1 MDELPSPRRGRPRKA
16 LAVPNAAEEGE
27 SPSHNDDGDGQAGAD
42 RLAAQT
48 DVVGHSESWPE
59 FYERVRHLAHAEPR
73 LRNVWH
79 PTPGQGIVICANGN
93 INVFEGPQRGQL
105 NTGDFIEI

>member
-1 MDELPSPRRGRPRKA
+1 M
-16 LAVPNAAEEGE
+16 
-27 SPSHNDDGDGQAGAD
+27 
-42 RLAAQT
+42 
-48 DVVGHSESWPE
+48 
-59 FYERVRHLAHAEPR
+59 RHLAHSEPR

-79 PTPGQGIVICANGN
+79 PAPQQAMVVCANGN

>member
-1 MDELPSPRRGRPRKA
+1 MDGQPSKRPGRPRKA
-16 LAVPNAAEEGE
+16 LAVPNAAAEGE
-27 SPSHNDDGDGQAGAD
+27 GADHNDAGDREAGPVGT
-42 RLAAQT
+42 AAQAEP
-48 DVVGHSESWPE
+48 VRQGESWAG

-79 PTPGQGIVICANGN
+79 PAPEQTMVVCANGN

-105 NTGDFIEI
+105 NTGEYIDV